1 MGLKMAKDLSDK
13 VTVKILLCSNPAAA
27 HNFFLHLKRGNE
39 RDPPSLRKRG
49 RQSKGIT
56 PLTPRNNS
64 PVSKGNSSSII

>member
-39 RDPPSLRKRG
+39 RDPPL
-49 RQSKGIT
+49 
-56 PLTPRNNS
+56 S
-64 PVSKGNSSSII
+64 PEAGETIQGDHPFDPTQQFSRF

>member
-39 RDPPSLRKRG
+39 RDPPPLSGSGGDNPRG
-49 RQSKGIT
+49 S
-56 PLTPRNNS
+56 PL
-64 PVSKGNSSSII
+64 